1 MDASKVCYEG
11 FHFARDDTVDG
22 SGPGRTLK
30 YRPRHEVMPV
40 SYYVISFSSAMHFP
54 DGRDARIDPLYVQS
68 SLRSSPELYQGE
80 LVDPFALDL
89 YNLGHAFSLVFYVCI
104 ISCGNATLMQL

>member
-1 MDASKVCYEG
+1 MDASRVCYEG

-22 SGPGRTLK
+22 SGPEDTLK

-40 SYYVISFSSAMHFP
+40 SYYVITFRSAKHFP
-54 DGRDARIDPLYVQS
+54 DGHDTRIDPLYVDS
-68 SLRSSPELYQGE
+68 ALRSSPELYQGK